1 MKQLAI
7 ACFAACLSSFAVG
20 SGPALALDSDPQMG
34 SIEFVGFNFCPRGT
48 LEAKGQLLRIADQQ
62 AMFSLFGTQYG
73 GDGINTFGL
82 PDLSKEM
89 ASDYGRYCVVLYG
102 IYPSRP

>member
-7 ACFAACLSSFAVG
+7 ACFALCLGSLAVG
-20 SGPALALDSDPQMG
+20 SGPALALDANPQMG
-34 SIEFVGFNFCPRGT
+34 SIEFVGFDFCPRGT
-48 LEAKGQLLRIADQQ
+48 LEAKGEFLRIVDHTAL
-62 AMFSLFGTQYG
+62 FSLFGTQYG
-73 GDGINTFGL
+73 GDGRTTFGL

-102 IYPSRP
+102 TFPSRP